1 MIKTDASPISLD
13 ERFDP
18 RHSALRGSLELIPT
32 KKISA
37 GILALSGILSFLIV
51 QLNIY
56 FAWTSHVGA
65 AATRG
70 FLPGGGTGPLRS
82 FLVAEVNDFV
92 NIQLRI
98 PGLASFFQSLALRS
112 AHDGIGPLPGPV
124 TAPAP
129 LPGPAAGSFHGGG
142 FFAGGGVPFLASPNS
157 LAGRYLIDTE
167 VILFTSAVFVISL
180 VLFRKRG
187 IGLAILRALEIT
199 SVTILPLGLEIF
211 LFDRFE
217 FNTHA
222 SDIQVLTGTAWFTN
236 ADVLLLSSVILG
248 AALVAE
254 LSRRPGRTEITPP
267 STV

>member
-1 MIKTDASPISLD
+1 M
-13 ERFDP
+13 
-18 RHSALRGSLELIPT
+18 IPT

-70 FLPGGGTGPLRS
+70 FLPGGGSGPLRS

-98 PGLASFFQSLALRS
+98 PGLSSFFQSLALRS
-112 AHDGIGPLPGPV
+112 THDGIGEIPGPV
-124 TAPAP
+124 TEPAA
-129 LPGPAAGSFHGGG
+129 LPGPGAGSFHGG
-142 FFAGGGVPFLASPNS
+142 FFAGGGLPFLASPNS
-157 LAGRYLIDTE
+157 LAAKYLIDTE

-187 IGLAILRALEIT
+187 IGLALLRALEIT

-211 LFDRFE
+211 FFDRFE